1 METYYYLGSMG
12 HIKSTEA
19 EGYELSY
26 KLRKMM
32 GNCFKSPLEAEAY
45 VNYILARE
53 VIKEDTKGFKP
64 NWQNTDDEKY
74 YGEWDFNDRV
84 PHIGLLTNFKKP
96 QIYFKSKQDIIDS
109 FARHPKEWKI
119 YLTYKQQ

>member
-1 METYYYLGSMG
+1 MKTYYYIGDMG
-12 HIKSTEA
+12 HIQSAEA
-19 EGYELSY
+19 KGYELSY

-32 GNCFKSPLEAEAY
+32 GNYFETYFEAEAY

-74 YGEWDFNDRV
+74 YGEWDFNDKV
-84 PHIGLLTNFKKP
+84 PRIGFLTNFKKP
-96 QIYFKSKQDIIDS
+96 QIYFKSKQDIKES
-109 FARHPKEWKI
+109 FKQHSEEWKT
-119 YLTYKQQ
+119 YLTYEG